1 MPSPAAPSA
10 DNLVCMGLN
19 VSSRS
24 TEACEVSSR
33 GPARH
38 GRRSGAARYPTP
50 AASACPPLGLW
61 VVLQVRAQEL
71 VIQQQDPGRRV
82 ADPSGPP
89 WWPDIPLRGRLAEEG
104 DSGALLAASQR
115 MQALPP
121 APRASRVCRGSAG
134 RTLTQPGA
142 SWMKSLKNCLMRLCQ
157 TEGSASSTHSRP
169 RPGGHS

>member
-1 MPSPAAPSA
+1 MPVDHSFVWCMCRPVDSRLQGLSKLCMHRSRHASQSREVARCPARGPLSSPAQIPTWLLA
-10 DNLVCMGLN
+10 
-19 VSSRS
+19 
-24 TEACEVSSR
+24 
-33 GPARH
+33 GPADE
-38 GRRSGAARYPTP
+38 AKKLA
-50 AASACPPLGLW
+50 
-61 VVLQVRAQEL
+61 
-71 VIQQQDPGRRV
+71 IQQQDPGRRV